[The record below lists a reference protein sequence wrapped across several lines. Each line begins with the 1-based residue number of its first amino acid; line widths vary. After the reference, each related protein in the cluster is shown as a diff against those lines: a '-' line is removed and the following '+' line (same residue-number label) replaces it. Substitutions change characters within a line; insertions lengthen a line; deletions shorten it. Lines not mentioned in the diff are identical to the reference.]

1 MGAAATPSDRATSR
15 DHLGSW
21 GDLASHLGIGMAL
34 PRRRAFAPHHRQ
46 RALCN
51 TERSD
56 LLLPPRHDRLRNR
69 HRAGDRRLERARGWT
84 LARRQPIAVARLR
97 SLSLLPRS
105 VPQDHLFS
113 NHDHVVRRWAR
124 IQGGDGR
131 DLVLLSGR
139 AQHRRRHARD
149 RQGAHPR
156 GEELSRQH
164 LADGHQ
170 DLPSCHAPPGDQRRA
185 PRPRRGADRH
195 VAGRDKALQPRD
207 WIFGDSSL
215 QHLQH
220 AADVRAADH
229 PVRDRN
235 RRQRADRPTRRP
247 RRHQSVLSALLLPWR
262 CQMVAVAS
270 AARSQPL
277 RPNLPSQREPYYAG
291 RRQKPKSAR
300 YVDTISPG
308 TGEPLGKVIDGS
320 AADAEAAIAAAK
332 AAFRDW
338 RRVPP
343 LERAKM
349 LRAIADVL
357 RKNGDELA
365 MLDAADCGNPYA
377 EMMRDAG
384 MGAAQLDFY
393 AGLVTEMKG
402 ASIPMGPDVVN
413 FSVREPFGVVGRII
427 PFNHPF
433 MFAAGKSGAPL
444 AAGNTVVLK
453 PPEQA
458 PLSALRLAELIDGI
472 LPPGVWNVVPGG
484 REVGQVLASH
494 PDVAMTALIGS
505 VPTGRAVMKAA
516 SDTLKPVLLE
526 LGGKNALIA
535 FPDADLDA
543 VSAAVVDGMNFTW
556 CGQSCGSTSRA
567 FIHETSYDAVIGR
580 AKASIRRYKP
590 GSPTNPATTRGS
602 IISQVQYD
610 RIMKYI
616 AAGKEDGARLVTG
629 GKRPDDAAL
638 AKGLFIEPTIFADV
652 NMGMRIGKEEIF
664 GPVLSV
670 FKWSD
675 EDRMLAEVNQVEYG
689 LTCSIWTNDLATAHR
704 TAAAVEAGY
713 VWINEVSKHF
723 LGAPFGGYKQSG
735 IGREECIEELLRF
748 TREKNIHVNLKRR
761 SGH

>member
-1 MGAAATPSDRATSR
+1 MSVATTLKSQAAALRLPTHR
-15 DHLGSW
+15 D
-21 GDLASHLGIGMAL
+21 
-34 PRRRAFAPHHRQ
+34 
-46 RALCN
+46 
-51 TERSD
+51 
-56 LLLPPRHDRLRNR
+56 
-69 HRAGDRRLERARGWT
+69 
-84 LARRQPIAVARLR
+84 
-97 SLSLLPRS
+97 
-105 VPQDHLFS
+105 
-113 NHDHVVRRWAR
+113 
-124 IQGGDGR
+124 
-131 DLVLLSGR
+131 
-139 AQHRRRHARD
+139 
-149 RQGAHPR
+149 
-156 GEELSRQH
+156 
-164 LADGHQ
+164 
-170 DLPSCHAPPGDQRRA
+170 
-185 PRPRRGADRH
+185 
-195 VAGRDKALQPRD
+195 
-207 WIFGDSSL
+207 
-215 QHLQH
+215 
-220 AADVRAADH
+220 
-229 PVRDRN
+229 
-235 RRQRADRPTRRP
+235 
-247 RRHQSVLSALLLPWR
+247 
-262 CQMVAVAS
+262 
-270 AARSQPL
+270 
-277 RPNLPSQREPYYAG
+277 PYYAG
-291 RRQKPKSAR
+291 KWQKGSR
-300 YVDTISPG
+300 YAEVINPATAES
-308 TGEPLGKVIDGS
+308 LGKVVDGTV
-320 AADAEAAIAAAK
+320 ADAEAAIAAAK
-332 AAFRDW
+332 AAFKEW

-349 LRAIADVL
+349 LREIANVL
-357 RKNGDELA
+357 RRNGDELA

-377 EMMRDAG
+377 EMVRDAQ

-402 ASIPMGPDVVN
+402 ASIPMGPDAVN
-413 FSVREPFGVVGRII
+413 FSMREPLGVVGRII

-516 SDTLKPVLLE
+516 SDTLKPVVLE

-535 FPDADLDA
+535 FADADLDA

-567 FIHETSYDAVIGR
+567 FIHEKIYDAVIER
-580 AKASIRRYKP
+580 AKASIKRYKP
-590 GSPTNPATTRGS
+590 GIPTDPSTTMGS

-652 NMGMRIGKEEIF
+652 TMGMRIGKEEIF

-670 FKWSD
+670 FKGND
-675 EDRMLAEVNQVEYG
+675 EDKMLAEVNQVEYG

-704 TAAAVEAGY
+704 TAASVEAGY

-735 IGREECIEELLRF
+735 MGREECIEELLRF

-761 SGH
+761 

>member
-1 MGAAATPSDRATSR
+1 
-15 DHLGSW
+15 
-21 GDLASHLGIGMAL
+21 
-34 PRRRAFAPHHRQ
+34 
-46 RALCN
+46 
-51 TERSD
+51 
-56 LLLPPRHDRLRNR
+56 
-69 HRAGDRRLERARGWT
+69 
-84 LARRQPIAVARLR
+84 
-97 SLSLLPRS
+97 
-105 VPQDHLFS
+105 
-113 NHDHVVRRWAR
+113 
-124 IQGGDGR
+124 
-131 DLVLLSGR
+131 
-139 AQHRRRHARD
+139 
-149 RQGAHPR
+149 
-156 GEELSRQH
+156 
-164 LADGHQ
+164 
-170 DLPSCHAPPGDQRRA
+170 
-185 PRPRRGADRH
+185 
-195 VAGRDKALQPRD
+195 
-207 WIFGDSSL
+207 
-215 QHLQH
+215 
-220 AADVRAADH
+220 
-229 PVRDRN
+229 
-235 RRQRADRPTRRP
+235 
-247 RRHQSVLSALLLPWR
+247 
-262 CQMVAVAS
+262 
-270 AARSQPL
+270 
-277 RPNLPSQREPYYAG
+277 
-291 RRQKPKSAR
+291 
-300 YVDTISPG
+300 
-308 TGEPLGKVIDGS
+308 
-320 AADAEAAIAAAK
+320 
-332 AAFRDW
+332 
-338 RRVPP
+338 
-343 LERAKM
+343 
-349 LRAIADVL
+349 
-357 RKNGDELA
+357 
-365 MLDAADCGNPYA
+365 
-377 EMMRDAG
+377 MMRDAG
-384 MGAAQLDFY
+384 AGAAQLDFY

-567 FIHETSYDAVIGR
+567 FIHEKIYDAVIER
-580 AKASIRRYKP
+580 AKASIKRYKP
-590 GSPTNPATTRGS
+590 GIPTNPSTTMGS

-610 RIMKYI
+610 RVMKYI
-616 AAGKEDGARLVTG
+616 AAGKEDGARLVSG
-629 GKRPDDAAL
+629 GKRPDDPAL

-675 EDRMLAEVNQVEYG
+675 EDKMLSEVNQVEYG

-761 SGH
+761 TGH

>member
-1 MGAAATPSDRATSR
+1 MSVATTLKSEAAA
-15 DHLGSW
+15 
-21 GDLASHLGIGMAL
+21 
-34 PRRRAFAPHHRQ
+34 
-46 RALCN
+46 
-51 TERSD
+51 
-56 LLLPPRHDRLRNR
+56 LR
-69 HRAGDRRLERARGWT
+69 
-84 LARRQPIAVARLR
+84 
-97 SLSLLPRS
+97 
-105 VPQDHLFS
+105 
-113 NHDHVVRRWAR
+113 
-124 IQGGDGR
+124 
-131 DLVLLSGR
+131 
-139 AQHRRRHARD
+139 
-149 RQGAHPR
+149 
-156 GEELSRQH
+156 
-164 LADGHQ
+164 
-170 DLPSCHAPPGDQRRA
+170 LPSH
-185 PRPRRGADRH
+185 
-195 VAGRDKALQPRD
+195 RD
-207 WIFGDSSL
+207 
-215 QHLQH
+215 
-220 AADVRAADH
+220 
-229 PVRDRN
+229 
-235 RRQRADRPTRRP
+235 
-247 RRHQSVLSALLLPWR
+247 
-262 CQMVAVAS
+262 
-270 AARSQPL
+270 
-277 RPNLPSQREPYYAG
+277 PYYAG
-291 RRQKPKSAR
+291 KWQKASR
-300 YVDTISPG
+300 YAEVINPG
-308 TGEPLGKVIDGS
+308 TGQSLGKVVDGTV
-320 AADAEAAIAAAK
+320 ADAEAAIAAAK
-332 AAFRDW
+332 AAFKEW

-349 LRAIADVL
+349 LREIANVL

-384 MGAAQLDFY
+384 AGAAQLDFY

-484 REVGQVLASH
+484 REVGQVLSSH

-543 VSAAVVDGMNFTW
+543 VSGAVVDGMNFTW

-567 FIHETSYDAVIGR
+567 FIHEKIYDAVIER
-580 AKASIRRYKP
+580 AKASIKRYKP
-590 GSPTNPATTRGS
+590 GIPTNPATTMGS

-610 RIMKYI
+610 RVMKYI
-616 AAGKEDGARLVTG
+616 AAGKEDGARLVSG
-629 GKRPDDAAL
+629 GKRPDDPAL

-652 NMGMRIGKEEIF
+652 NMSMRIGKEEIF

-675 EDRMLAEVNQVEYG
+675 EDKMLSEVNQVEYG

-761 SGH
+761 TGH